1 MSTRYPLDPPRPL
14 PVIDW
19 STFVHRSS
27 NPTGE
32 SILVDEIRRLRE
44 EVADLRRIIEKMS

>member
-1 MSTRYPLDPPRPL
+1 MSTSRPIGPPDPL
-14 PVIDW
+14 PIIDW
-19 STFVHRSS
+19 ASYVYGNVTSQ
-27 NPTGE
+27 